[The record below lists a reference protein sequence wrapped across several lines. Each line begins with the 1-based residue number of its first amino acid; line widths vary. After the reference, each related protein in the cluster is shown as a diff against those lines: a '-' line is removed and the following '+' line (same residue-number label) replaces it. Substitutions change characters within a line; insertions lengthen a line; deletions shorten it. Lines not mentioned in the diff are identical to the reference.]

1 MPHLRKDE
9 RQCCL
14 LTRERRHK
22 SSASCWP
29 ATRKRAS
36 LQAEASHCRAL
47 ARTSAA
53 NVGHAFTTAQ
63 AARLSYEELRHRLDP
78 RRRRTV
84 HFGAGLILLAVLG
97 AGLTMLNV
105 IELSGLLGGVRS
117 VLPALAAAAVWL
129 TGAWLATLA
138 SRERSWPLVLAT
150 IGAATLLVLLL
161 PTLHGLEPHPGWPAV
176 RDHARGS
183 WLFGI
188 LVGVFILLLA
198 SGSAVL
204 MARMESASLFLARR
218 RSHRARAAHEAAVQI
233 EQADAE
239 AASVAEQAWL
249 GLVRTRA
256 SAVMGDDEHL
266 VYETVGLAAA
276 LLESGLPQLSAP

>member
-1 MPHLRKDE
+1 MLPPHPRTPSHIIGE
-9 RQCCL
+9 L
-14 LTRERRHK
+14 LAGHPE
-22 SSASCWP
+22 A
-29 ATRKRAS
+29 AS
-36 LQAEASHCRAL
+36 LQAEASHCQAL

-53 NVGHAFTTAQ
+53 HVGHAFTTAQ

-84 HFGAGLILLAVLG
+84 HFGAGLVLLAVLG
-97 AGLTMLNV
+97 AGLTMLSV
-105 IELSGLLGGVRS
+105 IELNGLLGGIQS

-129 TGAWLATLA
+129 TGAWLAALA
-138 SRERSWPLVLAT
+138 SRERRVPLVLAAT
-150 IGAATLLVLLL
+150 GAAILLVLLL
-161 PTLHGLEPHPGWPAV
+161 ATLHGFAPHPGWPGV

-183 WLFGI
+183 WLFGV

-198 SGSAVL
+198 IGAAVL
-204 MARMESASLFLARR
+204 MAHLESASLFLARR
-218 RSHRARAAHEAAVQI
+218 RWHRARAAHEAAVQT

-256 SAVMGDDEHL
+256 SAIAGGEEHL
-266 VYETVGLAAA
+266 MHETVVLAGA
-276 LLESGLPQLSAP
+276 LLESGRPQLAPP